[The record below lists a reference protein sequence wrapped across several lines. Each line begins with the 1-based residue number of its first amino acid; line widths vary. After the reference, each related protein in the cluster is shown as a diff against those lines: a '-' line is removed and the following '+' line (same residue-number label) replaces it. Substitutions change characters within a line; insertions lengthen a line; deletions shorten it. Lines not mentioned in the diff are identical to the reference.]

1 MASDEDT
8 FEDNNSDLSSLDDKV
23 YKYYI
28 VHIYRFMH
36 NNNIFHVTVNNVTDF
51 VETAVCFIYQTV

>member
-8 FEDNNSDLSSLDDKV
+8 FEDIDNNGDLSSLDDKV

-28 VHIYRFMH
+28 VH
-36 NNNIFHVTVNNVTDF
+36 T
-51 VETAVCFIYQTV
+51 

>member
-8 FEDNNSDLSSLDDKV
+8 FEDNNGDLSSLDDKV

-28 VHIYRFMH
+28 VH
-36 NNNIFHVTVNNVTDF
+36 T
-51 VETAVCFIYQTV
+51 